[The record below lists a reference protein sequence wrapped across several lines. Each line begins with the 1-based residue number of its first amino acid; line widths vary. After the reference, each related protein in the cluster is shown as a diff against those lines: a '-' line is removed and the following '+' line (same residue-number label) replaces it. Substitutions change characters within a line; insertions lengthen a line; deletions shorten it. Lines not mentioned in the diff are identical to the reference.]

1 MTFNKN
7 SAHCTPSYIHNNE
20 NKPFVIGAD
29 VISYLTGI
37 KHPMIMVDRIIN
49 YGSDPLSLIAER
61 YVSANE
67 PAFVGH
73 FPNLRL
79 WPGIYTLEGLRQ
91 ACYILQILHK
101 LEEADLL
108 KNLLELHKRQIL
120 RPHINHD
127 LCNNVIDYLKNSKMA
142 DPDLFSVRIKL
153 LEPVFAGSLV
163 IYHCVKINND
173 PHRFSVDAVVEER
186 VIAKGEIIQPFNVGS

>member
-1 MTFNKN
+1 MTFDKY
-7 SAHCTPSYIHNNE
+7 SDHCTPSHIQTNE

-29 VISYLTGI
+29 VITYLTGV

-49 YGSDPLSLIAER
+49 YNSDPLSLVAER

-101 LEEADLL
+101 LEEADML
-108 KNLLELHKRQIL
+108 KNLLELHNRQIL
-120 RPHINHD
+120 RPQINHE
-127 LCNNVIDYLKNSKMA
+127 LCNNVIDYLKCSKMA

-163 IYHCVKINND
+163 RYHCVKSNDD
-173 PHRFSVDAVVEER
+173 PHCFSVDAAVEER
-186 VIAKGEIIQPFNVGS
+186 VIAKGEIIQPFDAGS